1 MNTLFKLSLTM
12 LMATAL
18 ASFTILIYLVFASD
32 DPYNKYAVAEQS
44 ALVIIPLSIISLM
57 LTIYT
62 CDKEDS
68 ML

>member
-12 LMATAL
+12 LIATAL
-18 ASFTILIYLVFASD
+18 ASFTILMYLVFASD
-32 DPYNKYAVAEQS
+32 DPHNKYLIAKKS
-44 ALVIIPLSIISLM
+44 ASVIIPLSLISLM
-57 LTIYT
+57 LTTYT

>member
-12 LMATAL
+12 LIATAL
-18 ASFTILIYLVFASD
+18 ASFTILMYLVFASD
-32 DPYNKYAVAEQS
+32 DPYNKYLIAKKS
-44 ALVIIPLSIISLM
+44 ASVIIPLSIISLM

>member
-18 ASFTILIYLVFASD
+18 ASFTILIYLVFVSD

>member
-12 LMATAL
+12 LIVTAL
-18 ASFTILIYLVFASD
+18 ASFTILMYLVLASD
-32 DPYNKYAVAEQS
+32 DLYNKYLIAKDFAP
-44 ALVIIPLSIISLM
+44 VIIFLTIISLM

>member
-18 ASFTILIYLVFASD
+18 LSFAVLMYLVFASD
-32 DPYNKYAVAEQS
+32 PAYNKYAVAEQS
-44 ALVIIPLSIISLM
+44 ASVIIFLSIISLM

-62 CDKEDS
+62 CDKKDS